1 VYKQELHVWMRGELN
16 NEGRKPAVQ
25 KEEKQGTLQ

>member
-1 VYKQELHVWMRGELN
+1 MRGELN